1 MSNIVLKG
9 DVIQDLGEYLPN
21 PYIERIEV
29 ESSPADSSTFI
40 NLNIFY
46 SIMFLISDEYGVG
59 DIQRQIE
66 DVTFLC
72 CLRGDDKVLSKKEL
86 LSVIYSSRLGSSVVR
101 ELAQGSEISSFLNDR
116 TKYQDDL
123 YDEEGRRILKV
134 TGNKEIQFAIGNLDF
149 NAYFY
154 AFSSLMTKSDFG
166 SRLFGGSNNPRY
178 LNTSNITYEKV
189 FSPGLN
195 VLREEEVIYLGTQGE
210 KYGYTPLL
218 ALNRNYYKTQTI
230 SRETIISKVNSLI
243 KRFENRSA
251 GPLADSINSI
261 KYVLGK
267 EAETENLLVELDK
280 VRRSFPSKTNNN
292 PVGNLYAGYSKLL
305 QNTNSSFPP
314 SDKLTKQKYL
324 TGKVV
329 DLRTNRNG
337 VVIGTQRSPDENYIT
352 NPTFSRIIINS
363 TNIERIN
370 GAFFVNLEKLA
381 KDKAKFFDYTTPDR
395 FYEVATSANLP
406 SLKAALFS
414 YFKAASLKLEISVQL
429 LTGDPVSLLDLTK
442 LYNDKYTEGDTYL
455 IERGTR
461 TEILYEPYYYFD
473 EQQTNIMA
481 YTYSSGGEIIGF
493 DTEDLYFKY
502 DIEFKYTDTS
512 YELFSLLVDKYRY
525 WSEQYEIYMDQA
537 QKTCSYNNIANN
549 FNNFFSKSVKSYW
562 DTEVIEYP
570 WEMMPTMFAI
580 MSYLTTDTFDTFEEA
595 SEYARAVA
603 HNISPDT
610 GNLDFVKTRFKEIID
625 DLDTAILDGL
635 YVIAVAED
643 GTEDRGSISK
653 TYSTPQPVG
662 DADTSSSTDTD
673 SAPSEDDGT
682 STTTWTPAPTPFG
695 LQEITVDNFDTTAD
709 FLTVLP

>member
-29 ESSPADSSTFI
+29 ESSPAGSSTLI
-40 NLNIFY
+40 SLDIFY
-46 SIMFLISDEYGVG
+46 SIMFLISDDYNID
-59 DIQRQIE
+59 DIQEQIT
-66 DVTFLC
+66 DVNFFC
-72 CLRGDDKVLSKKEL
+72 CLRDDDGVISKKEL
-86 LSVIYSSRLGSSVVR
+86 LSRIYSPGTVFSAVR
-101 ELAQGSEISSFLNDR
+101 ELALGSEISSFLNDPA
-116 TKYQDDL
+116 KYQDDL
-123 YDEEGRRILKV
+123 YDEQGRRILKV
-134 TGNKEIQFAIGNLDF
+134 TSSKQIEFATENSDF
-149 NAYFY
+149 SIYFY
-154 AFSSLMTKSDFG
+154 AFSSLMTKEDF
-166 SRLFGGSNNPRY
+166 SLMASNHSRY

-337 VVIGTQRSPDENYIT
+337 AAIEPSRSSDENYIT

-363 TNIERIN
+363 ANIERIN

-429 LTGDPVSLLDLTK
+429 LDGDPVSLLDLTK
-442 LYNDKYTEGDTYL
+442 LYNDKYIEGDTYL
-455 IERGTR
+455 IETGTR

-525 WSEQYEIYMDQA
+525 WSKQYEIYMDQA

-610 GNLDFVKTRFKEIID
+610 GNLDFVQTRFKTIKD
-625 DLDTAILDGL
+625 DLGTAILDGL
-635 YVIAVAED
+635 YNIAEG

-709 FLTVLP
+709 TLTVLPS

>member
-21 PYIERIEV
+21 PYIEKINV
-29 ESSPADSSTFI
+29 NPADV
-40 NLNIFY
+40 NLFDIEIEY
-46 SIMFLISDEYGVG
+46 SLLFMISDEYDAN
-59 DIQRQIE
+59 DIIE
-66 DVTFLC
+66 QLSNINLFAYFKSEQATTP
-72 CLRGDDKVLSKKEL
+72 LSKNEVIFNITNDPEL
-86 LSVIYSSRLGSSVVR
+86 VYQLGSESIIKN
-101 ELAQGSEISSFLNDR
+101 LSSGNY
-116 TKYQDDL
+116 TDDL
-123 YDEEGRRILKV
+123 YDSEDRRVLKV
-134 TGNKEIQFAIGNLDF
+134 SASTTIQFNTTLSE
-149 NAYFY
+149 NTEVYCY
-154 AFSSLMTKSDFG
+154 MLSSLLNSATLTTSTISKA
-166 SRLFGGSNNPRY
+166 Y

-363 TNIERIN
+363 ANIERIN

-414 YFKAASLKLEISVQL
+414 YFKAASLKLEISAQL
-429 LTGDPVSLLDLTK
+429 LDGASVNLLDLTMP
-442 LYNDKYTEGDTYL
+442 YNDKYAEGDTRQ
-455 IERGTR
+455 IETGDRI
-461 TEILYEPYYYFD
+461 EVLYERYYYFD
-473 EQQTNIMA
+473 EQQTNTMA
-481 YTYSSGGEIIGF
+481 YVYFSDGEKGEF
-493 DTEDLYFKY
+493 DAEELYLKY
-502 DIEFKYTDTS
+502 DITFEYTDTS

-525 WSEQYEIYMDQA
+525 WSGQYEIYITQA
-537 QKTCSYNNIANN
+537 QETCSYNNIANN

-610 GNLDFVKTRFKEIID
+610 GNLDFVQKRFKEIID
-625 DLDTAILDGL
+625 KFDTANLDGL
-635 YVIAVAED
+635 YVTADADAEAI
-643 GTEDRGSISK
+643 GSISK
-653 TYSTPQPVG
+653 TYSTPHPPGEVDPTPAAAGVVPGQ
-662 DADTSSSTDTD
+662 TDTFTLNEQVNEQVSTFD
-673 SAPSEDDGT
+673 KFEDLRAIVYD
-682 STTTWTPAPTPFG
+682 
-695 LQEITVDNFDTTAD
+695 ITEERFDQ
-709 FLTVLP
+709 